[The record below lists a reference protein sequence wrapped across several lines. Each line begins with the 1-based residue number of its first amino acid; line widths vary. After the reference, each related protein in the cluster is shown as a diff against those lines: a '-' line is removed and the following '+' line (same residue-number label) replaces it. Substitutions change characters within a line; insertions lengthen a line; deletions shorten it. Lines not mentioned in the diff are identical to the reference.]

1 MTAGYT
7 IAGAAGPLRAAAGK
21 LCHGARLADIDG
33 HVGRQAGIVPA
44 DVDRMRSEA
53 DPMTTPTDIAAWRV
67 ALGSPDV
74 AVRVDAAEHLC
85 RAGTAAAP
93 AVADLVRACGDGDDQ
108 VREWAGA
115 ALEELGPP
123 PTDTL
128 AHLVPLVEAAAPLS
142 AYWAVTLLG
151 RAGAAAAAALP
162 VLTRRLAGPGDPAVR
177 QRVAWALGKIGP
189 DAPARE
195 ALTQA
200 AAEPDPRLARLAAEA
215 LAAAG

>member
-1 MTAGYT
+1 
-7 IAGAAGPLRAAAGK
+7 
-21 LCHGARLADIDG
+21 
-33 HVGRQAGIVPA
+33 
-44 DVDRMRSEA
+44 
-53 DPMTTPTDIAAWRV
+53 MTTPTDIATWRV

-74 AVRVDAAEHLC
+74 AMRVDAAEQLC
-85 RAGTAAAP
+85 RAGSAAAP
-93 AVADLVRACGDGDDQ
+93 AVADLVRACGDGNDQ

-115 ALEELGPP
+115 ALEDLGAP

-128 AHLVPLVEAAAPLS
+128 PHLVPLVESPAPLS

-162 VLTRRLAGPGDPAVR
+162 HLTRRLAGPGEPAVR

-200 AAEPDPRLARLAAEA
+200 ATEPDPRLARLATEA